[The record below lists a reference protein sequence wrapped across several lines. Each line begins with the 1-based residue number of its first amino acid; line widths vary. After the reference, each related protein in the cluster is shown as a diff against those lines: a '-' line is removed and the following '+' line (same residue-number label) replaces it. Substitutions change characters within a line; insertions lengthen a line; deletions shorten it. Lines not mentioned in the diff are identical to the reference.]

1 MAPLK
6 GLSEAS
12 RQRSLRGYLN
22 RRPNWSTE
30 ILFVFPLFVVY
41 QVGTFGSDQL
51 NGVDFIS
58 TLLFR
63 LRAQSEWGL
72 AGFALAVLGGVG
84 YLYWRKR
91 STEQFQLRMMWPMV
105 LESGIYALIMGTVI
119 IFVMTKILGMRPP
132 SLSTAPAYNPW
143 MAIYISAGAGLHEE
157 LVFRVALFGG
167 LLAGLTRYTQLSRL
181 IILTVAL
188 AVSGA
193 VFSISHHIPPH
204 GEPFALFTFV
214 YRLLAGVVFGVI
226 YLHRGF
232 STAVYTHFL
241 YDVLVLG
248 IWHGGDGL

>member
-1 MAPLK
+1 MAPQK

-12 RQRSLRGYLN
+12 RQRSLRAYLS

-51 NGVDFIS
+51 NGVDFVS

-72 AGFALAVLGGVG
+72 VGFALAVLGAVA
-84 YLYWRKR
+84 YLYYRKR
-91 STEQFQLRMMWPMV
+91 STERFQLRMMWPMV
-105 LESGIYALIMGTVI
+105 VESGIYALIMGAVI
-119 IFVMTKILGMRPP
+119 LFLMTKILGMRPP
-132 SLSTAPAYNPW
+132 SLAATSPSYSPW
-143 MAIYISAGAGLHEE
+143 MVLYISAGAGLHEE

-167 LLAGLTRYTQLSRL
+167 LLAGLTRWTSFSRL
-181 IILTVAL
+181 LILTIAL
-188 AVSGA
+188 GVSGA
-193 VFSISHHIPPH
+193 VFSLSHHIPPH
-204 GEPFALFTFV
+204 GEAFTLFAFV
-214 YRLLAGVVFGVI
+214 YRWLAGVLFGVI

-248 IWHGGDGL
+248 VWRS